1 MALKLAVL
9 LSGGGTTFENI
20 FTHIDAGNLYAEVV
34 CVVSSRRD
42 AYGIT
47 RAQNHNVPVAVVAR
61 KEYTDSD
68 AFADAVWAQIRKF
81 DVDLVV
87 LAGFMSLLSI
97 PPDFV
102 NRVVNTHPALIPA
115 FCGKGMYGH
124 HVYEAVLA
132 KGAKITGVTVHFA
145 DQEYDHG
152 PIIAQE
158 SVPVLEDDTVETLS
172 ARVQATEREV
182 YVKAIQLIAEGR
194 VQVNGQRARILPA
207 KP

>member
-1 MALKLAVL
+1 VLKVAVL
-9 LSGGGTTFENI
+9 LSGGGTTLENI
-20 FTHIDAGNLYAEVV
+20 FTHIDAGKLDAQVV

-42 AYGIT
+42 AYGIV
-47 RAQNHNVPVAVVAR
+47 RAQNHGVPASVVAR
-61 KEYTDSD
+61 KDYGDSVT
-68 AFADAVWAQIRKF
+68 FSDAVWTEIRKF

-87 LAGFMSLLSI
+87 LAGFMSLLTI

-115 FCGKGMYGH
+115 FCGHGMYGH

-132 KGAKITGVTVHFA
+132 KGAKITGVTIHFA
-145 DQEYDHG
+145 DNLYDHG

-158 SVPVLEDDTVETLS
+158 SVSVLEDDTVDTLS
-172 ARVQATEREV
+172 ARVQAKEREV

-194 VQVNGQRARILPA
+194 VQVEGQRTRILP
-207 KP
+207 PRD